1 MSEPGDG
8 SDRPNNRPTSA
19 GAGAPPRPAPGVRAD
34 WRGLRFEGEEPPP
47 GRARRGTA
55 KLFEWLGSI
64 TVALGLRRGVNA
76 DGELE
81 PRNRKALWLTIGA
94 VVVGLFVWTSVH
106 VVPPGNVAVP
116 VTLGHP
122 GTQIDSGLHIT
133 WPFTQTKNMSV
144 RTEQYSMTAAAGE
157 GTGTDDSV
165 TVLGR
170 DGGSAK
176 IDATVLYQLDASR
189 ATDVYSNLGSNLVA
203 KLIRPSARSCIRSE
217 FTGYNMVD
225 AATASWQDVEDEV
238 TACMADKLES
248 RGIALR
254 DFQLREVS
262 LGEQIQKSIDA
273 KVAAQQNVE
282 KLQYDFN
289 AAQEKADI
297 ARTEASATAD
307 AQSILKCGWH
317 TETADRNG
325 RQVTAVVANGTGDC
339 SAGNG
344 ITPEYLQLQYIL
356 ALQNLVTSQNASTV
370 IMPFDQSLTPLI
382 NVGSSGTTP
391 TTAAP
396 QSGNGGSG
404 SGASTAKP

>member
-8 SDRPNNRPTSA
+8 SDRPNNRPASG
-19 GAGAPPRPAPGVRAD
+19 GAGAPSQPAVRAN

-47 GRARRGTA
+47 GRARRGA
-55 KLFEWLGSI
+55 ANLFHGLGI
-64 TVALGLRRGVNA
+64 VAVALGLRRGVNA

-81 PRNRKALWLTIGA
+81 PRNRKALWLTIGT
-94 VVVGLFVWTSVH
+94 VVVVVFVWTSVH

-116 VTLGHP
+116 VTLGSP
-122 GTQIDSGLHIT
+122 GEHIGSGIHIT

-144 RTEQYSMTAAAGE
+144 RTEQYSMTAAPGE
-157 GTGTDDSV
+157 GTGADDSV

-189 ATDVYSNLGSNLVA
+189 ATDVYTNLGTNLVA
-203 KLIRPSARSCIRSE
+203 KLIRPSARSCIRSQ
-217 FTGYNMVD
+217 FTDYNMVD
-225 AATASWQDVEDEV
+225 AATASWQAVEDKV
-238 TACMADKLES
+238 TTCMADKLES

-282 KLQYDFN
+282 KLQYDFS
-289 AAQEKADI
+289 AAQEMADI
-297 ARTEASATAD
+297 KRTDASATAD

-317 TETADRNG
+317 TETAERNG
-325 RQVTAVVANGTGDC
+325 RQVTAVVANGTESCTD
-339 SAGNG
+339 GNG
-344 ITPEYLQLQYIL
+344 LTPEYLQLQYIL
-356 ALQNLVTSQNASTV
+356 ALQNLVTSQNASTI

-382 NVGSSGTTP
+382 NVGPGSTTV
-391 TTAAP
+391 AP
-396 QSGNGGSG
+396 QSD
-404 SGASTAKP
+404 SGASDAGSSTPKP